1 MRVRELERK
10 RGWPFVVA
18 AVIVKTVFV
27 PLTSRA
33 WVDGEKLPATG
44 GCVVALNHIS
54 HADPLLAAHFVYD
67 HGRLPRYLAKSAL
80 FRNRLLGAFL
90 RRLGQIPVDRLSAG
104 AAGAYDAAVR
114 AVRDGECVIFYPE
127 GTITREPDLWP
138 MIGKTGVAR
147 VALETGC
154 PVIPVGQ
161 WGAHELLPPYTAR
174 PRLLPRKRIQMRAGD
189 PVDLSDLLDGP
200 VTTERLRLATD
211 RIMDA
216 VTALVA
222 ELRDGTPPTVR
233 FDPRRAG
240 VHQIGNPRKRPHSTG
255 SPADAPGELRGGT
268 A

>member
-1 MRVRELERK
+1 VPVRVRKLERK
-10 RGWPFVVA
+10 RGWAFVLA
-18 AVIVKTVFV
+18 ASILKPVLV
-27 PLTSRA
+27 PTTSREWA
-33 WVDGEKLPATG
+33 DGEKLPATG

-54 HADPLLAAHFVYD
+54 HVDPLLAAHFVYD

-80 FRNRLLGAFL
+80 FRNRALGAFM
-90 RRLGQIPVDRLSAG
+90 RGAGQIPVERMSAG
-104 AAGAYDAAVR
+104 AVGAYDAAVR

-154 PVIPVGQ
+154 PVIPIGQ

-174 PRLLPRKRIQMRAGD
+174 PRLLPRKRIQMLVGD
-189 PVDLSDLLDGP
+189 PVDLTDLGEDP
-200 VTTERLRLATD
+200 VTAERLRQATD

-216 VTALVA
+216 ITGLVA
-222 ELRDGTPPTVR
+222 ELRGATPPVER

-240 VHQIGNPRKRPHSTG
+240 TRQVGNPRKRRRSVDAPE
-255 SPADAPGELRGGT
+255 DAPGGAT
-268 A
+268 